1 MTPPDAG
8 SKTPLTALAQGTS
21 PSFQVL
27 ASRYLGEYLDKIRL
41 AAERLPEELIWWRPH
56 QNALSVGNLI
66 LHLHGNLSLW
76 IANGLGGQSFPRA
89 RAQEFSAD
97 RTHAGTEL
105 LRLISARVF
114 ECRNLIEATPD
125 EDLSRPV
132 AIQGYDVDVRGALFH
147 AVEHMSYHTGQI
159 LYIVKTLTSEH
170 ETFDFYSRHRE
181 E

>member
-1 MTPPDAG
+1 MTDTPQAKPDCAG
-8 SKTPLTALAQGTS
+8 AVAPEPSRCAAQQRNLQCLFLDRHRLV
-21 PSFQVL
+21 PSIQ
-27 ASRYLGEYLDKIRL
+27 
-41 AAERLPEELIWWRPH
+41 P
-56 QNALSVGNLI
+56 
-66 LHLHGNLSLW
+66 
-76 IANGLGGQSFPRA
+76 
-89 RAQEFSAD
+89 
-97 RTHAGTEL
+97 
-105 LRLISARVF
+105 LISARVF